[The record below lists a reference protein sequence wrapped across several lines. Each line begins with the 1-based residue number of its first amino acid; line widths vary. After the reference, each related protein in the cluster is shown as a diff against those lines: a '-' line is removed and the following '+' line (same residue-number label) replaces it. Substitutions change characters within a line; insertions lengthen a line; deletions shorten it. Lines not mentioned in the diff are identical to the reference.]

1 LTRLLLDEKI
11 VELGSAL
18 DAARVP
24 HAFGGALALAYYG
37 TPRGTVDIDLNAFLP
52 AERAGPVLDLLTPLG
67 VTPPGDAQVREIGD
81 RAHTQLRWD
90 GTPLDLFFSYDPL
103 HDSAAKRRRRV
114 PFGDGVE
121 IAILSAEDLAIFKA
135 LFDRAKD
142 WTDLGE
148 MLFAQGPRFDA
159 DYALRW
165 LRRILAPDDAR
176 LARFEAL
183 VGGEAGEGGKR

>member
-1 LTRLLLDEKI
+1 MLLDEKV
-11 VELGSAL
+11 VELARAL

-37 TPRGTVDIDLNAFLP
+37 TPRGTVDIDLNVFLP
-52 AERAGPVLDLLTPLG
+52 AERSAPVLEVLGTLG
-67 VTPPGDAQVREIGD
+67 VAPPSEAQLRELTERGQT
-81 RAHTQLRWD
+81 RLRWD
-90 GTPLDLFFSYDPL
+90 GTPLDLFFSYDAL
-103 HDSAAKRRRRV
+103 HESATKRRRRV

-176 LARFEAL
+176 LARFESL
-183 VGGEAGEGGKR
+183 VSG

>member
-1 LTRLLLDEKI
+1 VTLLLDEKI
-11 VELGSAL
+11 VELGRAL
-18 DAARVP
+18 DAARIP

-37 TPRGTVDIDLNAFLP
+37 TPRGTADIDLNAFLP
-52 AERAGPVLDLLTPLG
+52 TARAAPVLEALTPLG
-67 VTPPGDAQVREIGD
+67 VSPPDDAQLRAIEA
-81 RAHTQLRWD
+81 RAHGQLRWD

-121 IAILSAEDLAIFKA
+121 IAILAAEDLAIFKA

-142 WTDLGE
+142 WTDLAE

-165 LRRILAPDDAR
+165 LRRIVGPDDER
-176 LARFEAL
+176 LTRFEAL
-183 VGGEAGEGGKR
+183 LEA

>member
-1 LTRLLLDEKI
+1 VTRLLLDEKI
-11 VELGSAL
+11 VELGRTL
-18 DAARVP
+18 DSARVP

-37 TPRGTVDIDLNAFLP
+37 TPRGTADIDLNVFLP
-52 AERAGPVLDLLTPLG
+52 TERAAPVLELLVPLD
-67 VTPPGDAQVREIGD
+67 VTPPGDAQLRELAA

-90 GTPLDLFFSYDPL
+90 GTPLDLFFSYDAL
-103 HDSAAKRRRRV
+103 HESATKRRRRV

-121 IAILSAEDLAIFKA
+121 IAILAAEDLAIFKA
-135 LFDRAKD
+135 LFDRPKD

-148 MLFAQGPRFDA
+148 VLFAQGPRFDA

-183 VGGEAGEGGKR
+183 VGA

>member
-1 LTRLLLDEKI
+1 MTRVLLDEKI
-11 VELGSAL
+11 VELGRAL
-18 DAARVP
+18 DAARIP

-37 TPRGTVDIDLNAFLP
+37 TPRGTVDIDHNVFLP
-52 AERAGPVLDLLTPLG
+52 AERGAPVLELLTTLG
-67 VTPPGDAQVREIGD
+67 VAPPGEAQLREIAERGQT
-81 RAHTQLRWD
+81 RLRWD
-90 GTPLDLFFSYDPL
+90 GTPLDLFFSYDAL
-103 HDSAAKRRRRV
+103 HESATKRRRRV
-114 PFGDGVE
+114 PFGDSVE

-176 LARFEAL
+176 LQRFADL
-183 VGGEAGEGGKR
+183 VSG